1 MNDPVQTIESTTD
14 ASPSGGESQVAPVT
28 APSESSQAD
37 NAESGAGSTADTP
50 PHESAP
56 ADPAKSESL
65 TPPKSVAPTT
75 QNPEVVDAES
85 YKRLRDEK
93 SQWGRQ
99 MADTRRQYEETRT
112 QLARLQQDREKQVR
126 AAEQQKLALHDFR
139 HPDHATKFQPILAKA
154 DIIRQQVARIRQAKT
169 PEGLT
174 PEQGAMWRQSQEDN
188 ILSSLSEEE
197 HNALNQFN
205 EHSQSFDRK
214 WKLNPASTLNEYVIP
229 MIRQEMQRTMQEQQ
243 AAQSVDADLND
254 PIAGPV
260 IKEMQAEMAEAIQ
273 RLGGTDEAYDFV
285 KQQAV
290 TYAYNKKYS
299 AGLVQENAQLKQ
311 QLEAAGIKAG
321 AASAQQALAKGKASI
336 TRDVAPRN
344 TKQPYD
350 IAAQWAD
357 KNGVSK
363 GTPQFFQHLREIE
376 AEQAS
381 R

>member
-1 MNDPVQTIESTTD
+1 MNEAVQDTLSTQD
-14 ASPSGGESQVAPVT
+14 SAPSGGESQVAPVT
-28 APSESSQAD
+28 APSDQSQAN
-37 NAESGAGSTADTP
+37 NAEAGAGSTAEKP

-56 ADPAKSESL
+56 ADPAKPESL
-65 TPPKSVAPTT
+65 NPPIPVAPTT

-99 MADTRRQYEETRT
+99 MAETRRQYEETRT
-112 QLARLQQDREKQVR
+112 QLAKLQQDREKQMR

-154 DIIRQQVARIRQAKT
+154 DIVRQQVARIRQAKA
-169 PEGLT
+169 PDGFT
-174 PEQGAMWRQSQEDN
+174 PEQAAMWRQSQEDN
-188 ILSSLSEEE
+188 VLSTLSEEE

-205 EHSQSFDRK
+205 EHSQQFDRK
-214 WKLNPASTLNEYVIP
+214 WKLNPAQTLNEYVIP

-254 PIAGPV
+254 PIAGPI
-260 IKEMQAEMAEAIQ
+260 IKEMQGEMADAIQ
-273 RLGGTDEAYDFV
+273 RLGGTDEAYEFV

-290 TYAYNKKYS
+290 VYAHNKKFS
-299 AGLVQENAQLKQ
+299 TELAQENARLKQ
-311 QLEAAGIKAG
+311 QLEALGIKAG

-336 TRDVAPRN
+336 TRDVAPRV
-344 TKQPYD
+344 TKEPYD
-350 IAAQWAD
+350 VAAQWAD

-363 GTPQFFQHLREIE
+363 GTPQFFQKLREIE